1 MQEERTP
8 LVSVPSHLSANSY
21 ENPKMKGRHDKLVAV
36 KKELYVR
43 ELINN
48 DPNNAQTW
56 FQLPSDNKVQ
66 ALLLAR
72 ESTSIDIFT
81 LYKLFSGI
89 ILCRTYMRMHTCL
102 FYVCLHTSFHA
113 WADYC
118 TNQRAAHARNP
129 KAFAEKQKAWAVST
143 YILL

>member
-1 MQEERTP
+1 
-8 LVSVPSHLSANSY
+8 
-21 ENPKMKGRHDKLVAV
+21 MKARHDKLVAV

-66 ALLLAR
+66 ALILAR

-89 ILCRTYMRMHTCL
+89 ILCRTYMQHAHVFILCMPPL
-102 FYVCLHTSFHA
+102 TSFHA